1 MPVIDEKQFG
11 GANREIN
18 KDSWVNSWIKKSPWK
33 IEINEFD
40 SKLSTEA
47 DTIRTKLKEYTG
59 MSISTFPK
67 VTGLPRKNQLK
78 VYYGSSIVWD
88 YGQEQRF
95 PEAHELIGRIG
106 LHTFNWI
113 QRNKI

>member
-1 MPVIDEKQFG
+1 
-11 GANREIN
+11 
-18 KDSWVNSWIKKSPWK
+18 
-33 IEINEFD
+33 
-40 SKLSTEA
+40 
-47 DTIRTKLKEYTG
+47 

-78 VYYGSSIVWD
+78 VYYDTSIIWD

-95 PEAHELIGRIG
+95 PEAYELIGRIG
-106 LHTFNWI
+106 LQNFNWI